1 MGCRGAG
8 GGVQARGREGTA
20 QASQGIMA
28 ATGRR
33 TSSCPQ
39 RLTVRLSSIVAPA
52 VTVMD
57 FSEPLR
63 FAFQTAST

>member
-1 MGCRGAG
+1 MGCLGAG
-8 GGVQARGREGTA
+8 GGSQARDSEGAA
-20 QASQGIMA
+20 QRSQGIMA

-33 TSSCPQ
+33 TSSRPQ
-39 RLTVRLSSIVAPA
+39 RLTVRLSSTVLPA

-63 FAFQTAST
+63 FAFQTASS

>member
-1 MGCRGAG
+1 MGCGGAG
-8 GGVQARGREGTA
+8 GGVQAWDSEGAA

-33 TSSCPQ
+33 TSSRPQ
-39 RLTVRLSSIVAPA
+39 RLTVRLSSTVPPA
-52 VTVMD
+52 LTVMD
-57 FSEPLR
+57 FSGPLR